1 MGSHIITKQKS
12 IKIFK
17 ISLSIFLDIYQNMK
31 TFKLSISV
39 FVILAV
45 ATAESLAA
53 PGDCSEWSGDSAR
66 KVVALGLERG
76 FVKIQLVPQK
86 GRISRKQK
94 NAKHGTTIV
103 NPFQKCFKLL
113 SNHSIH
119 SKLQSNF
126 SEKLMQKTAVILTLV
141 KTEEFVKMELTPT
154 LYL

>member
-1 MGSHIITKQKS
+1 
-12 IKIFK
+12 
-17 ISLSIFLDIYQNMK
+17 
-31 TFKLSISV
+31 
-39 FVILAV
+39 
-45 ATAESLAA
+45 
-53 PGDCSEWSGDSAR
+53 
-66 KVVALGLERG
+66 VALGLERG

-126 SEKLMQKTAVILTLV
+126 LEKLEQKTAVILTLV

-154 LYL
+154 VVFVNLDLKDITAKRRVRFRNTVYFISKVDFY